1 MTQVL
6 SVACQVVIKTMI
18 NDQKEQPRK
27 QLTISALRQ
36 MKADGQRIVCLTA
49 YDASLARC
57 AEQAEV
63 DVVLVGDSLGMV
75 LQGRDCTL
83 AVTVDDIV
91 YHCAS
96 VRRGLRAPL
105 LIADMPFM
113 SFASE
118 QQALDNAGRMLARG
132 GANMVKL
139 EGAGVVVDYTAR
151 LTGLGIPVCGHLGL
165 TPQSF
170 NQLSGYRVQGKSE
183 PQALGLLADAHAL
196 QQAGASLLVL
206 ECVPSGLGRK
216 ISAALEIPVIGIGAG
231 PDCDGQVLVM
241 HDMLGLTSGPRPRF
255 VRDFMAGAGSI
266 RAAMSRYVAAV
277 RDGSYPAP
285 EECYPD

>member
-1 MTQVL
+1 MY
-6 SVACQVVIKTMI
+6 K
-18 NDQKEQPRK
+18 DQNEPARK
-27 QLTISALRQ
+27 PLTVSGLRQ
-36 MKADGQRIVCLTA
+36 MKLAGQRIACLTA
-49 YDASLARC
+49 YDASFAHC
-57 AEQAEV
+57 AEQAGV

-75 LQGRDCTL
+75 LQGRDSTL

-96 VRRGLRAPL
+96 VRRGLAAPL

-113 SFASE
+113 SYATE
-118 QQALDNAGRMLARG
+118 QQTLHNAGRMLAQG

-139 EGAGVVVDYTAR
+139 EGAGAVVDYTAR

-170 NQLSGYRVQGKSE
+170 NQLSGYRVQGKSKS
-183 PQALGLLADAHAL
+183 QAIELQEDAKAL

-206 ECVPSGLGRK
+206 ECVPTGLGRE

-231 PDCDGQVLVM
+231 PGCDGQVLVM
-241 HDMLGLTSGPRPRF
+241 HDMLGITLGHRPRF
-255 VRDFMAGAGSI
+255 VRDFMAGASSI
-266 RAAMSRYVAAV
+266 TEAMRLYVAAV
-277 RDGSYPAP
+277 RDGSYPTTG
-285 EECYPD
+285 ESFSDQ